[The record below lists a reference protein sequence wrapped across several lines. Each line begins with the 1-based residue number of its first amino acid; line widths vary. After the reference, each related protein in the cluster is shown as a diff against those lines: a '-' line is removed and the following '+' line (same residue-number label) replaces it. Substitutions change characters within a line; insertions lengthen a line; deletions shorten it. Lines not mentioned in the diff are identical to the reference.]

1 MIKRCLTILFFLFT
15 LGVNAKAAVT
25 LKAEIL
31 PKEITL
37 EDEATITLTVEGHA
51 SLSAPQAPKIPGLD
65 IVHTGSNVM
74 SGSSFSIII
83 NGQQIQGGSSS
94 TSASFLY
101 TVVPSDAGEFTI
113 PPFVVEVGGKE
124 YHSNVLKLKVTGVAS
139 GAPPPN
145 FGNPFQNT
153 PQQAPQGENKAFWIV
168 AEVSNTNPVVHEQ
181 ILYRLKLYSRVN
193 GTIVD
198 YKVPEFTDFL
208 VEPLVEGQEGKEMVA
223 GQSYSTYEIIYSLV
237 PLKSGELSIGKA
249 NLTLRH
255 FTGSGGGSLDPFFN
269 DPIFNRGSIAKNS
282 HLSAAAIPLVV
293 KDLPL
298 PVPADFTNLVGRFS
312 ASAALSDQNTK
323 VGETITYTV
332 TLTGIGN
339 IKDAILPDW
348 EIVGAKVYTDKPDA
362 KLTKSEAGIQG
373 SKTFKM
379 AIVPSASGDFSLPAR
394 SLSYYD
400 TTSGRYETL
409 TLDAMS
415 FNVAPS
421 EKEDTKTV
429 LSVPQDSHDKIAEA
443 EIAPLME
450 ASEEA
455 LSGEKALIQDSHFIL
470 ICLALPG
477 VLFVA
482 LSYRLFSHGFKKA
495 SEAKGG
501 RKARFYELEKILS
514 RSEVTLAE
522 ILLAL
527 RTYLACYSQH
537 SGHALTAPE
546 MEELCCK
553 HGAASELA
561 KQLRQ
566 RVEDLEA
573 KQYGFNK
580 SLLLD
585 EEKKTFRELMRKLH
599 GQLY

>member
-1 MIKRCLTILFFLFT
+1 MIKRCLAILFLLFVP
-15 LGVNAKAAVT
+15 LVSAEAAVT

-37 EDEATITLTVEGHA
+37 EDEATITLTIEGSA

-113 PPFVVEVGGKE
+113 PPFVVEVSGKE
-124 YHSNVLKLKVTGVAS
+124 YRSNALKLKVTGVAS
-139 GAPPPN
+139 GVPPQN
-145 FGNPFQNT
+145 FGNPFQNA
-153 PQQAPQGENKAFWIV
+153 PQQAPQGENKAFWIT
-168 AEVSNTNPVVHEQ
+168 AEVSNTSPVAHEQ

-198 YKVPEFTDFL
+198 YKIPEFADFL
-208 VEPLVEGQEGKEMVA
+208 VEPLVEGQQGKEVIE
-223 GQSYSTYEIIYSLV
+223 GQSYSTYEIIYSLI

-255 FTGSGGGSLDPFFN
+255 FTGSNGNFSDPFFN
-269 DPIFNRGSIAKNS
+269 DPIFSRGSSAKNS
-282 HLSAAAIPLVV
+282 HLGAAAITLTV
-293 KDLPL
+293 KDLPS
-298 PVPADFTNLVGRFS
+298 PVPSDFTNLVGRFS
-312 ASAALSDQNTK
+312 ASAALSDQNVK

-348 EIVGAKVYTDKPDA
+348 EIVGAKVYTDKPEA
-362 KLTKSEAGIQG
+362 KVTKSEAGIQG

-400 TTSGRYETL
+400 TTTGRYETL

-415 FNVAPS
+415 FAVVPS
-421 EKEDTKTV
+421 EKEDTKSV
-429 LSVPQDSHDKIAEA
+429 LTAPQDLHDKAGEV

-450 ASEEA
+450 VSEEA
-455 LSGEKALIQDSHFIL
+455 LLGEKVLIQDSHFIL
-470 ICLALPG
+470 ICLALPTAFFV
-477 VLFVA
+477 VL
-482 LSYRLFSHGFKKA
+482 LYRLFSRGFKKA
-495 SEAKGG
+495 SEGKGG
-501 RKARFYELEKILS
+501 RKLKFHELEKTLSRTEALPSEILS
-514 RSEVTLAE
+514 
-522 ILLAL
+522 AL
-527 RTYLACYSQH
+527 RAYLTFYSENSNH
-537 SGHALTAPE
+537 SLTAPE
-546 MEELCCK
+546 MEDLCLK
-553 HGAASELA
+553 RGAPPDAA

-566 RVEDLEA
+566 MVENLEA
-573 KQYGFNK
+573 RQYGFNK
-580 SLLLD
+580 SVLA
-585 EEKKTFRELMRKLH
+585 EGELRALKGLIK
-599 GQLY
+599 QLQGILR